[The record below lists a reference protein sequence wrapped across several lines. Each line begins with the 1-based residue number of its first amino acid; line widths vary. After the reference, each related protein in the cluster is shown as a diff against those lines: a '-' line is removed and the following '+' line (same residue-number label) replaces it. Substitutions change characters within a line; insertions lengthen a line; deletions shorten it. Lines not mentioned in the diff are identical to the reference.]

1 MSFKAEYLCHNP
13 VLSSFRTYD
22 LVCNKSNT
30 TGATSGAGTAD
41 PLTNDGALEFTA
53 RYLVVFVISNL

>member
-1 MSFKAEYLCHNP
+1 MGSWITVAEYLCHNP

-41 PLTNDGALEFTA
+41 PLTNDGALELL
-53 RYLVVFVISNL
+53 RDL